1 MTSAP
6 PRTITASAPT
16 ITDASQYQI
25 ARYRAK
31 NRWTSI
37 ATNTPSM
44 TMPTTG
50 ALAATRPVRGAR
62 TPHPR
67 CSARLLLAQCRGDDR
82 L

>member
-1 MTSAP
+1 MKVAM
-6 PRTITASAPT
+6 APT
-16 ITDASQYQI
+16 AF
-25 ARYRAK
+25 ACYRPLK